1 MGQRIV
7 RARPLRT
14 VNKVMALPLI
24 RIGFIPLA
32 DCAPLVVAQEL
43 GLFAKHGLS
52 VELRKANAWDQLVAR
67 LAAGEVDAAHMLLTL
82 VLAHHVSL
90 GGMHNPFAYAAC
102 ICQHGNGITLSNAL
116 WRAGVRDAS
125 GLAQYLEAH
134 PGKVV
139 RLGVVHPRST
149 HEYLLRHW
157 LARGKL
163 KPGANVEFVH
173 VPPPEMVRRLRTA
186 EIDGFCVGEPWNQRA
201 VTSKLGYLVA
211 LSTDLL
217 PPMNEKVLAVRRKW
231 HEVEKESHAALVRSL
246 LEAAEW
252 LADPGHREMAV
263 EWIASK
269 RYVNSTKEPIK
280 AALSGQLL
288 AGGGRTLSSEGFLR
302 FSGEGANYPDPNHA
316 RYYAQRMWEEGHVGM
331 EDLQKLETDSI
342 CLDAFFRESISALP
356 QAPEQIRVS
365 AQAAWPY
372 TEFLQSFPAA

>member
-1 MGQRIV
+1 MTTS
-7 RARPLRT
+7 PL
-14 VNKVMALPLI
+14 

-43 GLFAKHGLS
+43 GLFAKHGLT
-52 VELRKANAWDQLVAR
+52 VELRKANGWEQLVAR
-67 LAAGEVDAAHMLLTL
+67 LAAGDVEAAHMLLTL
-82 VLAHHVSL
+82 ILAHNASPS
-90 GGMHNPFAYAAC
+90 GWSNPFAYAAC

-116 WRAGVRDAS
+116 WRAGVRDAI
-125 GLAQYLEAH
+125 GLAKYLEEN
-134 PGKVV
+134 PSKTV

-157 LARGKL
+157 LARGKI
-163 KPGANVEFVH
+163 KPSQRVEFVH

-217 PPMNEKVLAVRRKW
+217 PPMNEKVLAVRQKW
-231 HEVEKESHAALVRSL
+231 HLADGETHAALVRSL

-252 LADPGHREMAV
+252 LADPEHREAAV

-288 AGGGRTLSSEGFLR
+288 AGGGRVLSSSGFLR

-316 RYYAQRMWEEGHVGM
+316 RYYAQRMWEEGHLGA
-331 EDLQKLETDSI
+331 EDLQRLDTDTI
-342 CLDAFFRESISALP
+342 CLEAFFRKSVATLPLSMALK
-356 QAPEQIRVS
+356 RVS
-365 AQAAWPY
+365 AQADWPY
-372 TEFLQSFPAA
+372 TEFLHSFPAA